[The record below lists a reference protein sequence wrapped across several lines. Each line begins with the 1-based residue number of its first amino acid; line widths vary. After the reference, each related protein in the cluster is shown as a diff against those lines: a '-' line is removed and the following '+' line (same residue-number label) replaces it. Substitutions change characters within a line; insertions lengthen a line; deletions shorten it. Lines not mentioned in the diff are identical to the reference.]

1 MSLPAP
7 FIHRP
12 VRTSLVMAAIFL
24 AGLLRFRPI
33 TMTTPAALL
42 TGLPLMLDRGAGSEF
57 RNPLGVAM
65 VGGLLLS
72 QALTLYTTPVV
83 YLYLDALQR
92 WLAPGR
98 RARACAGT
106 AHGCCRGGRCKHFD
120 GQHAVAAGAVVVKT

>member
-1 MSLPAP
+1 VRDPGPVAAAVVGARDLDPVCIEPQRDGAAP
-7 FIHRP
+7 
-12 VRTSLVMAAIFL
+12 LAAIRQ
-24 AGLLRFRPI
+24 ACLLRFRPI
-33 TMTTPAALL
+33 MMTTVAALL

-92 WLAPGR
+92 RLAPGR
-98 RARACAGT
+98 RARVPILAQRMG
-106 AHGCCRGGRCKHFD
+106 
-120 GQHAVAAGAVVVKT
+120 AAGDTPAQR

>member
-7 FIHRP
+7 FIRRP
-12 VRTSLVMAAIFL
+12 VGTSLVMAAIFL
-24 AGLLRFRPI
+24 ACLLRFRPI
-33 TMTTPAALL
+33 MMTTPAALL
-42 TGLPLMLDRGAGSEF
+42 TGLPPMLDRGAASEF
-57 RNPLGVAM
+57 RNPVGVAM

-98 RARACAGT
+98 RARVPALAQRMG
-106 AHGCCRGGRCKHFD
+106 
-120 GQHAVAAGAVVVKT
+120 AAGAGEASGPTVGMVWPRER

>member
-1 MSLPAP
+1 MSLSAP

-12 VRTSLVMAAIFL
+12 VGTSLVMAAIFL

-33 TMTTPAALL
+33 MMTTPAALL
-42 TGLPLMLDRGAGSEF
+42 TGLPLMLDRRAGSEF

-98 RARACAGT
+98 RACAGA
-106 AHGCCRGGRCKHFD
+106 AHG
-120 GQHAVAAGAVVVKT
+120 AAGAGDASGSTVGMVWPRERKPGNCPW